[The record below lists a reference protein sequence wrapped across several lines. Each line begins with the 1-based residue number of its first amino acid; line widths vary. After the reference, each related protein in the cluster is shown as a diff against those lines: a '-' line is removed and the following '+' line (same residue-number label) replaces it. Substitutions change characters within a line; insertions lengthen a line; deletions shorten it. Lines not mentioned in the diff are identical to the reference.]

1 MKLINCFGASAAV
14 VTFLAANA
22 GAQLAAY
29 NSDDVL
35 VCFRNVATPANDL
48 IVDAGPV
55 SNFTNLPVG
64 GTITINT
71 AQLSYVGTNN
81 VAWCACA
88 AFENYPS
95 SDDAWLTKPRA
106 SLGTQTTPFNGGSPN
121 YMKIIAGDIDGGLAS
136 DAAYS
141 YPASDLPYNSD
152 SVVVEA
158 EANHTTPGQV
168 TGDCYFS
175 WVESSTLVVTDPG
188 TFRGDAPIPGG
199 VVEQI
204 TPASFSTGGKPVRS
218 DFYQL
223 LSRSGTANGTPG
235 TYLGYFEFATN
246 GVLTYTA
253 GPSAVAVTAP
263 TITGF
268 SRVGTTNVITFT
280 TVAGG
285 TYNLIGTNSLA
296 VNSTNWPVIGS
307 SVAGDGSPK
316 SITNVA
322 PDALNFYRVTA
333 H

>member
-1 MKLINCFGASAAV
+1 MKLINCFGAGAAV

-29 NSDDVL
+29 NPDDVL
-35 VCFRNVATPANDL
+35 VCFRNVASPANDL

-88 AFENYPS
+88 AFENSPS
-95 SDDAWLTKPRA
+95 TDDTWITKPRPV
-106 SLGTQTTPFNGGSPN
+106 LGTQTTPFNTQRPSV
-121 YMKIIAGDIDGGLAS
+121 MQEIAGDIDGGVAY
-136 DAAYS
+136 DAAFS

-152 SVVVEA
+152 SVVVEV
-158 EANHTTPGQV
+158 EANHATPGQV
-168 TGDCYFS
+168 TGESYFS
-175 WVESSTLVVTDPG
+175 WVEASTLVVSDPG
-188 TFRGDAPIPGG
+188 TFRGDSYNVGG
-199 VVEQI
+199 PVEQI
-204 TPASFSTGGKPVRS
+204 TPASFSTAGKPVRA

-223 LSRSGTANGTPG
+223 LSNSGTANNTPG

-246 GVLTYTA
+246 GVMIYTA
-253 GPSAVAVTAP
+253 GPSPVAVTAP

-268 SRVGTTNVITFT
+268 SRSGTTSIITFT

-285 TYNLIGTNSLA
+285 TYNLIGTNTLTI
-296 VNSTNWPVIGS
+296 NSTSWPVIGS

-322 PDALNFYRVTA
+322 PETLNFYRITA